1 MDLITGQRTYYTSRK
16 SLPDNTC
23 SAINFFDSAGNAMN
37 CSYFKLTARV
47 DDGNNDGAIV
57 AELIGP
63 NLGNEGNQT
72 LNAVSALSTSACT
85 SGILGVG
92 MAVGGAAVQ
101 EIEWHGSNGQV
112 CTGIKVQTNGAV
124 ISVGVTYGNLFPLN
138 TIRTT
143 NSLIYD
149 AGVQPGG
156 FFK

>member
-1 MDLITGQRTYYTSRK
+1 MTHDLVTGQRTYYTSR
-16 SLPDNTC
+16 SALPDNTC

-37 CSYFKLTARV
+37 CSYFKLTARC
-47 DDGNNDGAIV
+47 DAKETEGAIV

-92 MAVGGAAVQ
+92 MLTTGNAVA

-112 CTGIKVQTNGAV
+112 CTGIKVQINGTV

-138 TIRTT
+138 
-143 NSLIYD
+143 SLRLEQSYN
-149 AGVQPGG
+149 AGV
-156 FFK
+156 